1 MRSTIARRLLAY
13 ILSISTL
20 LTMALASIVLW
31 QQLDSEMTS
40 IDRQVELMVNA
51 STGPIGRS
59 MWDYDDIQ
67 RDSLL
72 QGLLK
77 NEDIASVRLTRTDD
91 GSELYRSPE
100 RPGSIHIAVHSTPI
114 SFSIYDQTHHLGQL
128 SVYTDYTRAYSELWQ
143 NVQVVILF
151 QIGAIALL
159 SAAVFW
165 LIRRL
170 LTRHVDHIARFTDQL
185 TLDQLGT
192 PLTLRRAETPH
203 DELGVLVGA
212 INRMRQRLR
221 QDIEGRALAEQE
233 VRRLNE
239 SLEETVAK
247 RTEQLRQRTDELSDT
262 IARLK
267 SMQTQLVEHEK
278 MAALGSLVAGVAH
291 EINTP
296 VGVSVTACS
305 HLNEEILS
313 LHTSFVAG
321 KLTRS
326 AFEQS
331 IDVLRESNAIIGTN
345 LERAANLIRSF
356 KMVAVDQSNEDK
368 RHFKVREYLESVVL
382 ALRPRLKKTALSV
395 DLQVDPRLELDS
407 YPGAFSQ
414 IFTNLISNSIIHGFD
429 PKTKGTID
437 IRIAVQDDQLIMDYQ
452 DDGRGLEE
460 SVKGRLF
467 EPFVTTRRNQGGS
480 GLGMHIVYN
489 VVTQMLRGR
498 IAYLEDIAHGVHFRI
513 TAPLDPGQLRTPR
526 PDAAP

>member
-1 MRSTIARRLLAY
+1 MRSTIARRLLTY
-13 ILSISTL
+13 ILSVSTL

-31 QQLDSEMTS
+31 QQLDSARKS

-51 STGPIGRS
+51 SLAPIARS
-59 MWDYDDIQ
+59 MWEYDDAQ
-67 RDSLL
+67 RESLL

-77 NEDIASVRLTRTDD
+77 NEDIASLALTRTED
-91 GSELYRSPE
+91 GVELFRSPE
-100 RPGSIHIAVHSTPI
+100 RKASVHIAVRTSLIT
-114 SFSIYDQTHHLGQL
+114 FDNVGQTHALGEL
-128 SVYTDYTRAYSELWQ
+128 VVYTDYTRAYRELWQ
-143 NVQVVILF
+143 NVKVVILF
-151 QIGAIALL
+151 QVGAIALL
-159 SAAVFW
+159 SAVVFW

-170 LTRHVDHIARFTDQL
+170 LTRHVDHIASFTDQL
-185 TLDQLGT
+185 TLNQLGT
-192 PLTLRRAETPH
+192 PLTLRRRDVPH

-221 QDIEGRALAEQE
+221 LDIEGRARAEQE

-239 SLEETVAK
+239 SLEETVIR
-247 RTEQLRQRTDELSDT
+247 RTEQLHQRTEELSDT
-262 IARLK
+262 IARLQ
-267 SMQTQLVEHEK
+267 STQRQLVEHEK

-305 HLNEEILS
+305 HLDEEIQS
-313 LHTSFVAG
+313 LHASFMAG

-331 IDVLRESNAIIGTN
+331 VEVLRESNTIIGTN

-382 ALRPRLKKTALSV
+382 ALRPQLKKTALAI
-395 DLQVDPRLELDS
+395 DLQVDAGLELDS

-414 IFTNLISNSIIHGFD
+414 IFTNLIANSILHGFD
-429 PKTKGTID
+429 PATQGTIT
-437 IRIAVQDDQLIMDYQ
+437 IRIAVQGDQLIMDYQ
-452 DDGRGLEE
+452 DDGRGIDA

-498 IAYLEDIAHGVHFRI
+498 IAYLDDSPQGVHFRI
-513 TAPLDPGQLRTPR
+513 QAPLDPGQLRILH
-526 PDAAP
+526 PDTAP